1 MKVVLQE
8 QKEADTKS
16 SKLESASTAMK
27 AKSEVP
33 KEKTS
38 EGDGHIRNESNM
50 LPIRT
55 RVTKKPCWYDNYIM

>member
-16 SKLESASTAMK
+16 SKLESESTAMK

-33 KEKTS
+33 KETTS
-38 EGDGHIRNESNM
+38 EGDGHIRNESKWDLSGQESPRNPAGM
-50 LPIRT
+50 TIT
-55 RVTKKPCWYDNYIM
+55 